1 MASFEN
7 SFLEFVYYTY
17 KSLKK
22 KISSKFFLTTI
33 MYENRGDICNS
44 IVTPLFFD
52 RLSFR
57 TSASRRRMDIFASNG
72 ACFSTPL
79 LGHYAIY
86 IKVGAIVGSGD

>member
-22 KISSKFFLTTI
+22 KISSKFFLTTT
-33 MYENRGDICNS
+33 MYENQEDICNS

-57 TSASRRRMDIFASNG
+57 TSASRRLRTFFDPTVHASR
-72 ACFSTPL
+72 L
-79 LGHYAIY
+79 LYSVITLFT
-86 IKVGAIVGSGD
+86 